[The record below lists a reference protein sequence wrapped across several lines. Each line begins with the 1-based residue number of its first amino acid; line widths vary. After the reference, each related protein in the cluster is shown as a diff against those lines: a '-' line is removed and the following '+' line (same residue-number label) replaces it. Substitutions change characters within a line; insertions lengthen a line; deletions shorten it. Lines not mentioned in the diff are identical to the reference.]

1 MGMPQN
7 TCMRQWRWMEWENLL
22 MGIRTTIVRSKV
34 TDLRCKLRSQQC
46 RNRTSVH
53 TYLLCVF
60 EMLWGSCFWVYSR
73 DLRALFWDDTLKHL
87 PVILLGYV
95 KNILSLCCRATLY
108 LSSIVDLWCSYR
120 GVKTGHELIDDCVLT
135 GIHYEQ
141 CSFLCPFPLIGK
153 VFGNPEAVRCWFLS
167 CLSSYPALTQL

>member
-1 MGMPQN
+1 MPQN
-7 TCMRQWRWMEWENLL
+7 TCMGRWRWMEWENLL
-22 MGIRTTIVRSKV
+22 MGIRTTIVRSKL

-46 RNRTSVH
+46 KNRTSLH

-60 EMLWGSCFWVYSR
+60 EMLWGK
-73 DLRALFWDDTLKHL
+73 L
-87 PVILLGYV
+87 LLGLQWGSACPV
-95 KNILSLCCRATLY
+95 LGWHSEASSSDSTKNILSLCCRTTLY
-108 LSSIVDLWCSYR
+108 LSSLVDLWCSCR

-141 CSFLCPFPLIGK
+141 CSFLYPFPLIGK
-153 VFGNPEAVRCWFLS
+153 VFGNPGAVRCWFLS